1 MFKQQ
6 KIHELDDFFLN
17 LGLRPGKGV
26 FFTEL
31 MHIQMKLEVL

>member
-26 FFTEL
+26 FFYRINAYTDE
-31 MHIQMKLEVL
+31 I